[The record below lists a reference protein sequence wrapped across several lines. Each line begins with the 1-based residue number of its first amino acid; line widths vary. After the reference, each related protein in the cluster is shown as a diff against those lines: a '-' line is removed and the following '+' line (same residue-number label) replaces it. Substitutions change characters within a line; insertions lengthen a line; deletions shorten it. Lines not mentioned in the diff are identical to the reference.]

1 MRPLGGVSAFRFAG
15 LIVYTGTG
23 VSLAR
28 FHGFSRFISYSGVR
42 PTFARHTKKSHKT
55 GLYGQK
61 Q

>member
-1 MRPLGGVSAFRFAG
+1 MDCRIGHEALNIGAA
-15 LIVYTGTG
+15 LYTGTG

-61 Q
+61 L